1 MKGGL
6 VAAALAS
13 LASGAAADH
22 HRHAHDALF
31 KRSNNGTTEICTPE
45 CTTTWSTF
53 LGPPTLLPDLPKTT
67 SAVSTTASTSS
78 HTPAAPSTTKPPTP
92 TGDSPVPPPVAYNCP
107 TPGDYTFP
115 ATTITV
121 YQTTSICPPGVTP
134 APNSNDTVVVP
145 PGIYVAPR
153 IVVHVTVKNF
163 VTYCPFTSK
172 GGLPTATPVSTTS
185 HTPVPPPPPPP
196 PSSSSSAPAKQ
207 QTPPPPPPPAPVKTQ
222 PAPPPVKPQT
232 PPPPPPAPV
241 KQQTPPPPPA
251 APVKTQPAPPPPAP
265 VHTQPTSPPPSGHGL
280 TSDNDHFGITYTPFN
295 PVSGICKTAAEVEV
309 DIGII
314 KDGGFSVVRVY
325 STDCNTLENVGN
337 ACKKHGVGMI
347 VGVFV
352 KASGCDINT
361 PEVKEQVDALAAWGN
376 WDLVR
381 LVVVGNEA
389 IMNGYCSPQQLSA
402 LVTAVKSRCGGKYTG
417 PYTISETLNIWLRP
431 DVPSAICGVVD
442 VTGANIHAFFNA
454 AIAPSMAGV
463 FVKGQIDILS
473 TICPGNEV
481 INLECGYPLGGK
493 ANGLAVPGPSE
504 QATAIKSIRDS
515 CGHKTVFF
523 DFQNSLWKN
532 PSACECEDKFGLAA
546 VFGMSVSYD

>member
-13 LASGAAADH
+13 LASGAAAAH

-31 KRSNNGTTEICTPE
+31 KKSNNGTMDICTPE
-45 CTTTWSTF
+45 CITTWSTF

-67 SAVSTTASTSS
+67 SAVSTTASASS
-78 HTPAAPSTTKPPTP
+78 HTPAAPSTTKPPTA

-145 PGIYVAPR
+145 PGIYVAPE
-153 IVVHVTVKNF
+153 IIVHVTVKNF

-172 GGLPTATPVSTTS
+172 GLPTATPVSTTS
-185 HTPVPPPPPPP
+185 HTPVPPPPPP
-196 PSSSSSAPAKQ
+196 SSTSSAPVKQ
-207 QTPPPPPPPAPVKTQ
+207 QTPPPPPAPPAPVKTQPAPAPVKPQTPPPPPPPAPVKTQ
-222 PAPPPVKPQT
+222 PASS
-232 PPPPPPAPV
+232 
-241 KQQTPPPPPA
+241 
-251 APVKTQPAPPPPAP
+251 PPAP
-265 VHTQPTSPPPSGHGL
+265 VHTQPTSPPPSSHGL

-295 PVSGICKTAAEVEV
+295 PVSGVCKTAAEVEV
-309 DIGII
+309 DIGTI

-337 ACKKHGVGMI
+337 ACKKHGVDMI

-361 PEVKEQVDALAAWGN
+361 PEVKEQVDALAAWAH

-402 LVTAVKSRCGGKYTG
+402 LVTSVKSSCGGKYTG

-431 DVPSAICGVVD
+431 DVRSSICGVVD

-454 AIAPSMAGV
+454 AIAPTMAGV

-493 ANGLAVPGPSE
+493 ANGLAVPGPEE
-504 QATAIKSIRDS
+504 QAIAIKSIRDS

-546 VFGMSVSYD
+546 VFGMTVSYD

>member
-13 LASGAAADH
+13 LASGAAAAH

-31 KRSNNGTTEICTPE
+31 KKSNNGTMDICTPE
-45 CTTTWSTF
+45 CITTWSTF

-67 SAVSTTASTSS
+67 SAVSTTASASS
-78 HTPAAPSTTKPPTP
+78 HTPAAPSTTKPPTA

-145 PGIYVAPR
+145 PGIYVAPE
-153 IVVHVTVKNF
+153 IIVHVTVKNF

-172 GGLPTATPVSTTS
+172 GLPTATPVSTTS

-196 PSSSSSAPAKQ
+196 SSTSSAPVKQ
-207 QTPPPPPPPAPVKTQ
+207 QTPPPPPAPPAPVKTQPAPAPVKPQTPPPPPPPAPVKTQ
-222 PAPPPVKPQT
+222 PASS
-232 PPPPPPAPV
+232 
-241 KQQTPPPPPA
+241 
-251 APVKTQPAPPPPAP
+251 PPAP
-265 VHTQPTSPPPSGHGL
+265 VHTQPTSPPPSSHGL

-295 PVSGICKTAAEVEV
+295 PVSGVCKTAAEVEV
-309 DIGII
+309 DIGTI

-337 ACKKHGVGMI
+337 ACKKHGVDMI

-361 PEVKEQVDALAAWGN
+361 PEVKEQVDALAAWAH

-402 LVTAVKSRCGGKYTG
+402 LVTSVKSSCGGKYTG

-431 DVPSAICGVVD
+431 DVRSSICGVVD

-454 AIAPSMAGV
+454 AIAPTMAGV

-493 ANGLAVPGPSE
+493 ANGLAVPGPEE
-504 QATAIKSIRDS
+504 QAIAIKSIRDS

-546 VFGMSVSYD
+546 VFGMTVSYD

>member
-67 SAVSTTASTSS
+67 STSS

-196 PSSSSSAPAKQ
+196 PSSSSSAPA
-207 QTPPPPPPPAPVKTQ
+207 
-222 PAPPPVKPQT
+222 
-232 PPPPPPAPV
+232 

-546 VFGMSVSYD
+546 VFGMTVSYD

>member
-13 LASGAAADH
+13 LASGAAAAH

-31 KRSNNGTTEICTPE
+31 KKSNNGTAEICTPE
-45 CTTTWSTF
+45 CTTVWSTF

-78 HTPAAPSTTKPPTP
+78 HTPAPAVPSTTKPPTA
-92 TGDSPVPPPVAYNCP
+92 TGDIPVPPPVAYNCP

-145 PGIYVAPR
+145 PGIYVAPE

-172 GGLPTATPVSTTS
+172 GLPTATPVSTTS

-196 PSSSSSAPAKQ
+196 PSSSSSAPVEQ
-207 QTPPPPPPPAPVKTQ
+207 QTTPPPPPPPAPVKTQ
-222 PAPPPVKPQT
+222 PAPSPVKQQTT
-232 PPPPPPAPV
+232 PPPPPPAP
-241 KQQTPPPPPA
+241 
-251 APVKTQPAPPPPAP
+251 APVKTQPAPPAAP

-295 PVSGICKTAAEVEV
+295 PASGACKSAAEVDA
-309 DIGII
+309 DIGTI
-314 KDGGFSVVRVY
+314 KNGGFDVVRVY

-361 PEVKEQVDALAAWGN
+361 PEVKEQVDALAAWTH

-402 LVTAVKSRCGGKYTG
+402 LVTSVKSSCGGKYTG

-431 DVPSAICGVVD
+431 DVRSAVCGVVD

-454 AIAPSMAGV
+454 AIPPAMAGV
-463 FVKGQIDILS
+463 FVKGQIEILS

-504 QATAIKSIRDS
+504 QAIAIKSIRES

-532 PSACECEDKFGLAA
+532 PSACECEDKFGLAS
-546 VFGMSVSYD
+546 VFGMTVSYD

>member
-222 PAPPPVKPQT
+222 PAPL
-232 PPPPPPAPV
+232 
-241 KQQTPPPPPA
+241 
-251 APVKTQPAPPPPAP
+251 PPAP

-376 WDLVR
+376 WDLAR